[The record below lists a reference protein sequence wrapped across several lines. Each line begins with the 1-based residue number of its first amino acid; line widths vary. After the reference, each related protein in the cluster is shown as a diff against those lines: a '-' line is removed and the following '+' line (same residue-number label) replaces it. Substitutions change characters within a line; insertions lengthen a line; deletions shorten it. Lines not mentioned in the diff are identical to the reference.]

1 MINSRTRQKIPKMS
15 LEYYRAKELGKKK
28 EQKNPIDEI
37 NLFFFFHF
45 KHFVCIEPGAL
56 LASCTDFLF

>member
-1 MINSRTRQKIPKMS
+1 MS

-37 NLFFFFHF
+37 NLFFFFF
-45 KHFVCIEPGAL
+45 ISNILF
-56 LASCTDFLF
+56 ASSQVHC